1 MKIANADK
9 LKQHFENV
17 VDVKL
22 FTVPNIL
29 TIIDTF
35 SIDVNDGDLYEFG
48 HDGDAPIMT
57 NLTEK
62 QRQRDIFKDEGRWT
76 EVDGADG
83 DSYYE
88 CSNCGEPWVLSAGTP
103 EDNNMHYCPNCGAKM
118 RIGGT
123 EP

>member
-1 MKIANADK
+1 MRIADADGLIK
-9 LKQHFENV
+9 HFENV
-17 VDVKL
+17 VDVKF
-22 FTVPNIL
+22 FTSANVI
-29 TIIDTF
+29 TIIKTF
-35 SIDVNDGDLYEFG
+35 SGEVNE
-48 HDGDAPIMT
+48 GDAYTFRMKCDRLIST
-57 NLTEK
+57 NLTEL
-62 QRQRDIFKDEGRWT
+62 QRQRDIFKDEGHWN

>member
-62 QRQRDIFKDEGRWT
+62 QRQRDIWKDKGEWLPFSGEDDDRI
-76 EVDGADG
+76 
-83 DSYYE
+83 
-88 CSNCGEPWVLSAGTP
+88 CSNCGHT
-103 EDNNMHYCPNCGAKM
+103 EDGICWNYCPSCGAKM
-118 RIGGT
+118 YVEGVEVGSIGGT
-123 EP
+123 ET